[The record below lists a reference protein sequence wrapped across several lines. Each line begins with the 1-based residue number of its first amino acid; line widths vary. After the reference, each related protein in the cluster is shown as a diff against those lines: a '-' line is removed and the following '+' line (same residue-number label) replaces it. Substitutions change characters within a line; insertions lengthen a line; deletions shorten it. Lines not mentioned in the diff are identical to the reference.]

1 MREAGENGSRYRLI
15 MCHRRRPEVGA
26 REMAAH
32 WREERSGL
40 VSGLREA
47 LGFSRYAQVH
57 AAPRYHPIYRIL
69 LWSRSRLG
77 EVMFF
82 PGRLPMR
89 LREALGTGA
98 TRQPDDTDRWDV
110 VDQLWF
116 PSAQALERAF
126 TTPEGRDAADR
137 LRRDHAGMAERTRV
151 VVGEERVAATDEGP
165 GRAETKILYL
175 LRCLPEMSA
184 EEMQAYWGS
193 DHRSLVLSARDHM
206 GYRGFEQIHT
216 GRPDVLARAAEALGA
231 EAGDDVQGVASLS
244 FAGPSAMVGSL
255 VLPNRVLTNR
265 RVLADELRFLD
276 GPRCCMIFGRELT
289 F

>member
-1 MREAGENGSRYRLI
+1 MSGAADHGPAYRLVL
-15 MCHRRRPEVGA
+15 CHRRRPDVGR
-26 REMAAH
+26 RELGAH
-32 WREERSGL
+32 WRKQRSEL
-40 VSGLREA
+40 VSELRGA
-47 LGFSRYAQVH
+47 LGFSRYTQVH

-82 PGRLPMR
+82 PTRLPRR
-89 LREALGTGA
+89 LREVLGDGP
-98 TRQPDDTDRWDV
+98 TREADDTDRWDV

-116 PSAQALERAF
+116 PSSEALEHAF
-126 TTPEGRDAADR
+126 TTPEGREAADR
-137 LRRDHAGMAERTRV
+137 LRRDHARMAERTRV
-151 VVGEERVAATDEGP
+151 LVGEERVAAPDESP

-175 LRCLPEMSA
+175 LRCLPEMRA

-193 DHRSLVLSARDHM
+193 EHRTLVLSARDHM
-206 GYRGFEQIHT
+206 GYRGFEQVHT
-216 GRPDVLARAAEALGA
+216 DRSETLARAAEALGG

-244 FAGPSAMVGSL
+244 FDGASAMVGSL
-255 VLPNRVLTNR
+255 ILPNRIVTNR

-276 GPRCCMIFGRELT
+276 GPRCCMIFGRELA

>member
-1 MREAGENGSRYRLI
+1 MSGAADQGPPYRLV
-15 MCHRRRPEVGA
+15 MCHRRRGDVPL
-26 REMAAH
+26 RELGAH
-32 WREERSGL
+32 WRRQRSEL
-40 VSGLREA
+40 VGELRGA
-47 LGFSRYAQVH
+47 LGFSRYTQVH

-89 LREALGTGA
+89 LGEVLGPSSSGTSA
-98 TRQPDDTDRWDV
+98 DTDRWDV

-116 PSAQALERAF
+116 PSEEALERAF
-126 TTPEGRDAADR
+126 TAPEGREAAER

-151 VVGEERVAATDEGP
+151 VVGEERVATPDDGSGP
-165 GRAETKILYL
+165 AKAKILYL
-175 LRCLPEMSA
+175 LRCPPEMSA
-184 EEMQAYWGS
+184 EEMQTYWGS
-193 DHRSLVLSARDHM
+193 EHRSLVLSARDHM
-206 GYRGFEQIHT
+206 GYQGFEQVHT
-216 GRPDVLARAAEALGA
+216 RRSEALARAAEALGG

-244 FAGPSAMVGSL
+244 FAGPAAMVGSL

-276 GPRCCMIFGRELT
+276 GPRCCMIFGRE
-289 F
+289 FVF

>member
-1 MREAGENGSRYRLI
+1 MG
-15 MCHRRRPEVGA
+15 
-26 REMAAH
+26 AH
-32 WREERSGL
+32 WREQRSGL
-40 VSGLREA
+40 VSGLRGA
-47 LGFSRYAQVH
+47 LGFSRYTQVH

-89 LREALGTGA
+89 LRELLGADAGD
-98 TRQPDDTDRWDV
+98 QSDDTDRWDV

-116 PSAQALERAF
+116 PSAEALEQAF

-137 LRRDHAGMAERTRV
+137 LRRDHVGMAERTRALI
-151 VVGEERVAATDEGP
+151 GEERVATTDEGP
-165 GRAETKILYL
+165 GRADTKILYL

-184 EEMQAYWGS
+184 EDMQAYWGR

-206 GYRGFEQIHT
+206 GYRGFEQVHT
-216 GRPDVLARAAEALGA
+216 GWPDVLARAAEALGA

-244 FAGPSAMVGSL
+244 FAGPSSMVGSL
-255 VLPNRVLTNR
+255 VLPNRVLTAR
-265 RVLADELRFLD
+265 RILADELRFLD
-276 GPRCCMIFGRELT
+276 GPRCCMIFGREHA

>member
-1 MREAGENGSRYRLI
+1 MG
-15 MCHRRRPEVGA
+15 
-26 REMAAH
+26 AH
-32 WREERSGL
+32 WREQRSGL
-40 VSGLREA
+40 VSGLRGA
-47 LGFSRYAQVH
+47 LGFSRYTQVH
-57 AAPRYHPIYRIL
+57 AAPRYHPIYRVL

-89 LREALGTGA
+89 LREALGAGRTGE
-98 TRQPDDTDRWDV
+98 PDDTDRWDV

-116 PSAQALERAF
+116 PSAEALEQAF

-151 VVGEERVAATDEGP
+151 LVGEERVATTDEGP
-165 GRAETKILYL
+165 GRADTKILYL
-175 LRCLPEMSA
+175 LRCLPEMSP
-184 EEMQAYWGS
+184 EDMQAYWGR

-206 GYRGFEQIHT
+206 GYRGFEQVHT

-255 VLPNRVLTNR
+255 VLPNRVLTAR
-265 RVLADELRFLD
+265 RILADELRFLD
-276 GPRCCMIFGRELT
+276 GPRCCMIFGREHA